1 MKVGRQTFDIILQIR
16 RQVMES
22 IAAMGTKLEKHL
34 KLWEEGDISNLLH
47 EGETIQNRISLKFKN
62 MVNKGNVNGPRKLL
76 LENMSTESCP

>member
-1 MKVGRQTFDIILQIR
+1 MKVGRQTFDIILQRR

-47 EGETIQNRISLKFKN
+47 EGETIQNRISL
-62 MVNKGNVNGPRKLL
+62 
-76 LENMSTESCP
+76 